1 MSKIKEL
8 VLEEQER
15 QAYIEKYYS
24 AMYRSAEYMGLQ
36 EVFDKLH
43 QSNINYKPKKKPKSW
58 RKKRKMKCLKDC
70 L

>member
-24 AMYRSAEYMGLQ
+24 AMYTSAEYMGLQ
-36 EVFDKLH
+36 EVFEKLH
-43 QSNINYKPKKKPKSW
+43 ESNINYKPKKNQNYV
-58 RKKRKMKCLKDC
+58 KRNSK
-70 L
+70 